1 VRVVQ
6 GLDARPTAVRDVR
19 ARRGPVSGNRPLR
32 CAVLQGK
39 KTGRFEGLSKTLPTF
54 HAAADFLRLICGR
67 SRFRTNAALCV
78 LEQLGHIE
86 VEFKRLAV
94 RNLAGLNAHR
104 DQGVD

>member
-1 VRVVQ
+1 
-6 GLDARPTAVRDVR
+6 
-19 ARRGPVSGNRPLR
+19 
-32 CAVLQGK
+32 VLQGK

-54 HAAADFLRLICGR
+54 HAAADFLRLTLICGLSR
-67 SRFRTNAALCV
+67 SRTKAALCV